1 MVDIALHLYK
11 QISIMRCLGTIE
23 SIYALVIRSAGC
35 HDFATVSLIFGLCLG
50 SFQTCICLLIPFYCP
65 FRACGRQHM

>member
-1 MVDIALHLYK
+1 MVDFALHLYK

-35 HDFATVSLIFGLCLG
+35 HDFAAVSYDVWLMSGLI
-50 SFQTCICLLIPFYCP
+50 SD
-65 FRACGRQHM
+65 